1 MAYNFIGLTND
12 VNNRLNE
19 VQLTS
24 SNFATVTGYFAFAKD
39 AVNSAI
45 RHIQQEE
52 YEWPWNHVEASEILS
67 VGVSRYSYLYRYH
80 DCRSL

>member
-45 RHIQQEE
+45 VSTLKKGTDF
-52 YEWPWNHVEASEILS
+52 VEAEVFGLLA
-67 VGVSRYSYLYRYH
+67 GGDH
-80 DCRSL
+80 QGEQ